1 MAKTYDPKQVIAI
14 WGAVI
19 FTGLVDDG
27 DAIAIE
33 YDEDHVTKKV
43 GLDGEVARA
52 MSANRTGK
60 ITVRLM
66 ATSMVND
73 ALSAA
78 AVLDQTDRSA
88 VFPFTIKDLSG
99 LTLVFTSSAWIMKTP
114 GPSYG
119 KEIGTREWVFDC
131 AQMDSFVGGI
141 I

>member
-1 MAKTYDPKQVIAI
+1 MAKTYDPKRVIAI
-14 WGAVI
+14 WGAI
-19 FTGLVDDG
+19 TFTGLVDDG
-27 DAIAIE
+27 EAISVE

-66 ATSMVND
+66 ATSMSND
-73 ALSAA
+73 LLSAA
-78 AVLDQTDRSA
+78 AVLDQVDRSA
-88 VFPFTIKDLSG
+88 DFPFTIKELSG
-99 LTLVFTSSAWIMKTP
+99 RTLVFTSSAWIMKTP

-131 AQMDSFVGGI
+131 AQMDAFVGGI